1 MVHSHLLVIF
11 SPLLLPCQ
19 CRKLFKK

>member
-11 SPLLLPCQ
+11 SPSLLTCQ
-19 CRKLFKK
+19 FRNCFEK